1 MQASGIDVMKSVLKK
16 RLLALLLQGIS
27 AVAMVV
33 VLLLPMQCFDVY
45 QAKRGIPVQAQVYR
59 IEQLQTPLLSYWQ
72 VTLQLDPKNHILMTD
87 VIPGDWYAPGAT
99 AALINQLRQQRQVTL
114 YRTRAEQYFL
124 TQGNYA
130 ITLQPAVLAVV
141 WLGAM
146 AWLQRRQLRV
156 FRLQQQRVMDKAK
169 NRQQRSAEAMTNQFL
184 NMPIPAVEVVSAPGV
199 EPTTTPSPISAVTA
213 HGSGHSSLHSS
224 ALSQTGTATTA
235 DTCRAGQAPSKLATV
250 ACVDAVTPVSAQAIL
265 SVAAAM
271 DDLSGTAA
279 AQAQTTAQAK
289 TTAPA
294 KGTARSTKVTAELC

>member
-1 MQASGIDVMKSVLKK
+1 MNTVLKK
-16 RLLALLLQGIS
+16 RLFALLLQGIS

-59 IEQLQTPLLSYWQ
+59 IEQVHTQMLSYWQ
-72 VTLQLDPKNHILMTD
+72 VILQLDPKNHILITD

-130 ITLQPAVLAVV
+130 TTLQPAVLAVV

-156 FRLQQQRVMDKAK
+156 FKLQQQRVMDKAK

-224 ALSQTGTATTA
+224 LHSSALSQTGTTT
-235 DTCRAGQAPSKLATV
+235 TSHTSRAGQAPSKPATV
-250 ACVDAVTPVSAQAIL
+250 ASMDAVTPVLAQDIL
-265 SVAAAM
+265 PVAAAM
-271 DDLSGTAA
+271 DDLSGSTS

-289 TTAPA
+289 TTA
-294 KGTARSTKVTAELC
+294 RSTKATAELC